1 MSNFILKYKANV
13 KEEKNMAQ
21 IKHGKKIN
29 KDLLIAVEKDNY
41 KLILFDLKLK
51 KKIFDISFTNLI
63 SHLLIFVKNFYI

>member
-1 MSNFILKYKANV
+1 MG
-13 KEEKNMAQ
+13 Q
-21 IKHGKKIN
+21 INLGKKIN

>member
-13 KEEKNMAQ
+13 KEEKNMGQ